1 MEPPQAQQ
9 ALSFMRTITGQ
20 HLGVAGPQN
29 PQAECCYL
37 AGRCRRAG
45 QAGCGHRAQGGH
57 LAGRSQWRA
66 LGSLQ
71 EKGQVR
77 DSQEAKVDL
86 DVPLAESLES
96 PSFVSEGT
104 TASAG
109 LGSGP
114 DPTPTPLCSPR
125 TRGRR
130 FLSFL
135 PFLLPP
141 PPPAWGF
148 YFYHKN
154 IICPHLKNKIKW

>member
-1 MEPPQAQQ
+1 
-9 ALSFMRTITGQ
+9 MRTVTGPP
-20 HLGVAGPQN
+20 LGLEGPQS
-29 PQAECCYL
+29 PQAECYYL
-37 AGRCRRAG
+37 ASRCRQVG
-45 QAGCGHRAQGGH
+45 QAGCGHRARGGH

-71 EKGQVR
+71 ERGQVR
-77 DSQEAKVDL
+77 DSQEAGVDL
-86 DVPLAESLES
+86 DVPLAESPES

-104 TASAG
+104 TAAVG
-109 LGSGP
+109 LGSSP

-135 PFLLPP
+135 SFLLSP

-154 IICPHLKNKIKW
+154 IICPHLKFKKKW